1 MIFKPGDK
9 VKLKPTSEYY
19 RQAVGIV
26 GQIRDKQSPYAN
38 EGYWLGVDFTNG
50 YKNSYHEWD
59 LELVEPF
66 KKVIKPYPVVA
77 FLERR

>member
-9 VKLKPTSEYY
+9 VKIKSTSEYY
-19 RQAVGIV
+19 SQARGIL
-26 GQIRDKQSPYAN
+26 GKIRNIQDPCGSEAK
-38 EGYWLGVDFTNG
+38 WLCVDFTNG
-50 YKNSYHEWD
+50 YKNAYSEWD

-66 KKVIKPYPVVA
+66 KKVIKPYPIVA